1 VSRWP
6 SLIALTNIEM
16 NASSAPATGTG
27 SMVVKIVLL
36 IVGAFAIYYSYKFLF
51 AASKQSVV
59 LIPDI
64 YKANVDKAYEFPRA
78 VMPPLYEG
86 GEYSI
91 SMWIYV
97 NNWTGA
103 RNNYNKEV
111 ICIGNRSGE
120 GNGKVTLGVY
130 LDAIEN
136 TIHVRTSSVA
146 DCSGAPAAATTVASS
161 PASTGSNSCLR
172 FSSYKALFTNPNV
185 GANMLTTN
193 SAGDC
198 SVSGFEMQKW
208 VQLTV
213 VLNGK
218 TTDVYMDGKLARSCV
233 NNGIYAVD
241 SQDFTTTVVGS
252 GGFGGF
258 ISGVQLYDYAL
269 NPEEIYKSYMAGP
282 LSGVSLG
289 DYVKSFFDPKSIG
302 TLEYPKM
309 NQ

>member
-1 VSRWP
+1 MA

-16 NASSAPATGTG
+16 NASSAPASASG
-27 SMVVKIVLL
+27 SIVVKIVFL
-36 IVGAFAIYYSYKFLF
+36 IVGALAIYYSYKFLF
-51 AASKQSVV
+51 TASTQSVV

-64 YKANVDKAYEFPRA
+64 YKANIDKPYEFPRA

-86 GEYSI
+86 GEYST

-97 NNWTGA
+97 SNWTGA

-111 ICIGNRSGE
+111 LCIGNRAGE
-120 GNGKVTLGVY
+120 GTGKITLGVY

-146 DCSGAPAAATTVASS
+146 DCSGAAGAAATVASS
-161 PASTGSNSCLR
+161 PASADSNSCLR
-172 FSSYKALFTNPNV
+172 FNSYKALFTNPSV
-185 GANMLTTN
+185 GANMLTGN

-208 VQLTV
+208 VHLTV

-218 TTDVYMDGKLARSCV
+218 TTDVYLDGKLARSCV

-241 SQDFTTTVVGS
+241 TQDFTTTIAGS

-258 ISGVQLYDYAL
+258 VSGVQLYDYAL

-282 LSGVSLG
+282 LSGVSLL
-289 DYVKSFFDPKSIG
+289 DYIKSFFDPKSIG

>member
-1 VSRWP
+1 
-6 SLIALTNIEM
+6 M
-16 NASSAPATGTG
+16 NASSAPASGSG
-27 SMVVKIVLL
+27 SMVVKIVFL

-51 AASKQSVV
+51 AASTQSVV

-64 YKANVDKAYEFPRA
+64 YKANVDKSYDFPRA

-86 GEYSI
+86 GEYSV

-97 NNWTGA
+97 NSWTGS

-111 ICIGNRSGE
+111 ICIGNRAGE
-120 GNGKVTLGVY
+120 GNGKITLGVY

-146 DCSGAPAAATTVASS
+146 DCSAVGAATVSSS
-161 PASTGSNSCLR
+161 PASSGVDGCMKYN
-172 FSSYKALFTNPNV
+172 SYKALFTSPNV

-198 SVSGFEMQKW
+198 SVTGFELQKW

-218 TTDVYMDGKLARSCV
+218 TTDVYLDGKLARSCV
-233 NNGIYAVD
+233 NTGIYAVD
-241 SQDFTTTVVGS
+241 SQDFTTTIAGS
-252 GGFGGF
+252 GGFGGY
-258 ISGVQLYDYAL
+258 ISGVSVCDYAL

-282 LSGVSLG
+282 LSGVSLL
-289 DYVKSFFDPKSIG
+289 DYIKSFFDPKSIG

-309 NQ
+309 N